1 MTVKTWFISGVAAAL
16 ILIPLQNAQAWESGS
31 SRGGSV
37 QYYQGGQNDSQRNRG
52 YSGDSGYDRGHRGD
66 EGRGYSGG
74 HGYYGRHD
82 DYRHHG
88 DNRRPSGGYYGGHH
102 GYYGGDSVRRPMDQP
117 ER

>member
-1 MTVKTWFISGVAAAL
+1 MTVMKWFISGVAAAL
-16 ILIPLQNAQAWESGS
+16 ILIPLQNAQAWDSGS
-31 SRGGSV
+31 SRGGSN
-37 QYYQGGQNDSQRNRG
+37 QYYQGGQNGSQGNHS
-52 YSGDSGYDRGHRGD
+52 YSRDSGYDRGH
-66 EGRGYSGG
+66 RGYSGG

-102 GYYGGDSVRRPMDQP
+102 GYYGGDSVRRLMDQP